1 MEDNTIYL
9 SATDYQQILDALD
22 KADEPNV
29 KLVELFNRVANNPR
43 FVDICTDCTDN
54 NCKVCNA
61 SNRS

>member
-9 SATDYQQILDALD
+9 SAEDYQQIIDALD

-29 KLVELFNRVANNPR
+29 KLAELFKRVKNDPR
-43 FVDICTDCTDN
+43 FTDICVDCSDD

-61 SNRS
+61 NR